1 MSSQIFVDDNKLRTL
16 LEFIEQLN
24 KAIVANK
31 KFDELTGQMLSEKS
45 VAWGTSNR
53 ARKAVIGIAPKGT
66 SIAYNFRSL
75 GYFVCTSRKIGKSLA
90 NQRCARAF
98 ATMQQIKYMPNPL
111 HEKLIFAELCSF
123 TKLTYGSEICIP
135 SERNLYTL
143 RTATINALWKSHRA
157 SREPNMVFI

>member
-1 MSSQIFVDDNKLRTL
+1 MFLHKSLSMITNYVLFSSILNNLIKLL
-16 LEFIEQLN
+16 LPTKI
-24 KAIVANK
+24 
-31 KFDELTGQMLSEKS
+31 DELTGQMLSEKY

-90 NQRCARAF
+90 NQRCAKAI
-98 ATMQQIKYMPNPL
+98 ATIQQIKYMPNPM

-123 TKLTYGSEICIP
+123 TKLTDGSEICIP
-135 SERNLYTL
+135 IERNL
-143 RTATINALWKSHRA
+143 
-157 SREPNMVFI
+157 